1 MSLYDVAADYGFTE
15 CSPMSVYGDIFRFG
29 SGSIQKRDEP
39 PTEMLKTNPIVY
51 MKNDNEKQGR
61 YRILFEDEFERYLS
75 ESYEYDFAITNGL
88 TYFGRKMTLAN
99 ASKVYALFI
108 DFDGLTQETFNRFVY
123 GCVNTVRNFDGTI
136 QTLYP
141 MPNYFVFSGHN
152 VHLVYV
158 FEEPI
163 NLYPYVKMQMKDL
176 KYGLIRSVWNGYT
189 STLKTPQYQG
199 INQGFRP
206 IGGKTKIDGVKVRAF
221 ATNQPKWTVPELN
234 LFVLEQYRIDLGQHF
249 EQTRLTFDEA
259 AELYPEWVAALKDE
273 KPRGYWAVNRN
284 LYEWSKRKIEGEAKY
299 GHRYFCLMLLAMC
312 GAKCSFYDEKKN
324 PNPVTFEEVKRD
336 AESLREKLDKV
347 KPEYPMSD
355 SDISSALECFDTSFV
370 LFPRETIERLT
381 AIPMPQQKRNY
392 RKQAIHMRIMSAT
405 RDILYPDNSWMNTDG
420 RPTKEKEIIEYIQ
433 ANPTLSNREI
443 AKRLKVSRNTVN
455 KWRKTMQE

>member
-1 MSLYDVAADYGFTE
+1 M
-15 CSPMSVYGDIFRFG
+15 
-29 SGSIQKRDEP
+29 
-39 PTEMLKTNPIVY
+39 
-51 MKNDNEKQGR
+51 
-61 YRILFEDEFERYLS
+61 
-75 ESYEYDFAITNGL
+75 
-88 TYFGRKMTLAN
+88 
-99 ASKVYALFI
+99 
-108 DFDGLTQETFNRFVY
+108 
-123 GCVNTVRNFDGTI
+123 
-136 QTLYP
+136 
-141 MPNYFVFSGHN
+141 
-152 VHLVYV
+152 
-158 FEEPI
+158 
-163 NLYPYVKMQMKDL
+163 
-176 KYGLIRSVWNGYT
+176 
-189 STLKTPQYQG
+189 
-199 INQGFRP
+199 
-206 IGGKTKIDGVKVRAF
+206 
-221 ATNQPKWTVPELN
+221 VPELN

-273 KPRGYWAVNRN
+273 KPRGYWSVNRN

-405 RDILYPDNSWMNTDG
+405 RDILYPNGEWRNTKG
-420 RPTKEKEIIEYIQ
+420 KPTKQ
-433 ANPTLSNREI
+433 ALVITY
-443 AKRLKVSRNTVN
+443 LKAHPNANNSEASRDLGIDVKTVR